1 MERKHTPDLC
11 EHTPAR
17 DLGDHVT
24 AFDPHEFGA
33 AFDPQEFGAT
43 LDPRESG
50 ALGPRECGTAL
61 GPRAHTPPADPR
73 GHAFVP
79 EPRTQPSAAPS
90 SPHSSRLAIPAE
102 LSPRLGYD
110 AVGTSR
116 EHGERIMDCL
126 PRVGCVFA
134 DDERWWWIVPS
145 GSQVGVTWPSSTRY
159 AIGAR
164 LADPSWTR
172 ALRRPRSAR
181 PRLIHRPEGESPY
194 TPPIPLYFLTCR
206 LAGSAPRWSLGTGRL

>member
-1 MERKHTPDLC
+1 MERQHTPDLC
-11 EHTPAR
+11 EHTSAR
-17 DLGDHVT
+17 DPRDHGT
-24 AFDPHEFGA
+24 A
-33 AFDPQEFGAT
+33 

-50 ALGPRECGTAL
+50 ATL
-61 GPRAHTPPADPR
+61 
-73 GHAFVP
+73 V
-79 EPRTQPSAAPS
+79 
-90 SPHSSRLAIPAE
+90 IPAE
-102 LSPRLGYD
+102 LSPSLGYD

-145 GSQVGVTWPSSTRY
+145 GSHIGVTWPSSTRY

-172 ALRRPRSAR
+172 ALRRPRSDR

-206 LAGSAPRWSLGTGRL
+206 LAGSAPRWSLGTAI

>member
-1 MERKHTPDLC
+1 MERQHTPDLC
-11 EHTPAR
+11 EHTSAR
-17 DLGDHVT
+17 DPRDPRDHVT
-24 AFDPHEFGA
+24 DVDPHEFGV
-33 AFDPQEFGAT
+33 T
-43 LDPRESG
+43 LDPREFG
-50 ALGPRECGTAL
+50 ALGPRECDTAL
-61 GPRAHTPPADPR
+61 GPRAHTPSADPR

-79 EPRTQPSAAPS
+79 EPRTQRPAAPS
-90 SPHSSRLAIPAE
+90 PEHPSRLVIPAE
-102 LSPRLGYD
+102 LSPSLGYD

-145 GSQVGVTWPSSTRY
+145 GSHIGVTWPSSTRY

-172 ALRRPRSAR
+172 ALRRAR
-181 PRLIHRPEGESPY
+181 PGRARLIHRPEGESPY

-206 LAGSAPRWSLGTGRL
+206 LAGSAPRWSLGTGL

>member
-1 MERKHTPDLC
+1 M
-11 EHTPAR
+11 
-17 DLGDHVT
+17 V
-24 AFDPHEFGA
+24 
-33 AFDPQEFGAT
+33 
-43 LDPRESG
+43 
-50 ALGPRECGTAL
+50 
-61 GPRAHTPPADPR
+61 
-73 GHAFVP
+73 
-79 EPRTQPSAAPS
+79 
-90 SPHSSRLAIPAE
+90 IPAE
-102 LSPRLGYD
+102 LSPSLGCD

-145 GSQVGVTWPSSTRY
+145 GSHLGVTWPSSTRY
-159 AIGAR
+159 VIGAR

-172 ALRRPRSAR
+172 VLRRARSGR

-206 LAGSAPRWSLGTGRL
+206 LAGSAPRWSLGTGL